1 MSASLSNDVFI
12 KVEVRPCT
20 FDQRVAEY
28 IAEGH
33 DPYMARYWTMVEFYG
48 EPERERYE
56 DDRDT
61 E

>member
-1 MSASLSNDVFI
+1 MNKEMI
-12 KVEVRPCT
+12 KVEVRSCT

-48 EPERERYE
+48 EPER
-56 DDRDT
+56 DRGDV
-61 E
+61 

>member
-12 KVEVRPCT
+12 KVEVRSCT

-48 EPERERYE
+48 EPERDWEE
-56 DDRDT
+56 P
-61 E
+61 